1 MTICS
6 IIDKDDKEE
15 DNNKQPR
22 LARKKRQI
30 SVFFCICFLWKFE
43 AKTLFKDLVMLPSD
57 WAQKRVR

>member
-30 SVFFCICFLWKFE
+30 SMFCICFFGSLKP
-43 AKTLFKDLVMLPSD
+43 KTPSKDLVMLPSD